1 MGRAVKQQQRKSADR
16 ARVHT
21 LLRVFPGDYHRVARE
36 LGRDKRFVERWAKR
50 ADTGNKAGGGRKK
63 LLGHRAVQ
71 RAVELAS
78 EGVKEFGAGAVAKR
92 LCRDGYT
99 SRTVSRQ
106 TVCRALKR
114 RGIKVLATHRRPPL
128 SEKHKAARVDWAKQN
143 SNQDFDRVV
152 AIDSSIQRAPWQHDS
167 NHRRWQAASQERRSV
182 EVHKH
187 PNQLHVYGAVCSK
200 GASDL
205 VEVTGTTGLKPFKD
219 KTVRG
224 VTAEEYIQV
233 IDNLIVPFGNA
244 CYPGES
250 WTVLEDGASVHKAKV
265 VVRHWATQH
274 PHVHVLRTAPC
285 SPDLNP
291 IENCW
296 GMLQSSRAGLPMNT
310 MLQLRTSVHMDWQ
323 KLGQNQELMQRLFAG
338 MPGRLQ
344 KTIDLQG
351 GHIERN
357 IYT

>member
-92 LCRDGYT
+92 LCRDG
-99 SRTVSRQ
+99 
-106 TVCRALKR
+106 
-114 RGIKVLATHRRPPL
+114 
-128 SEKHKAARVDWAKQN
+128 
-143 SNQDFDRVV
+143 
-152 AIDSSIQRAPWQHDS
+152 
-167 NHRRWQAASQERRSV
+167 
-182 EVHKH
+182 
-187 PNQLHVYGAVCSK
+187 
-200 GASDL
+200 
-205 VEVTGTTGLKPFKD
+205 
-219 KTVRG
+219 
-224 VTAEEYIQV
+224 YIQV